1 MIKRIIYIGSPCNLN
16 IKDEQLIITNR
27 DTGEI
32 NSVPVQDIGALE
44 IDNLQATISAYTLSF
59 MAQHNVVVVIS
70 GANHHPIAQMLS
82 LDSNIIQSQ
91 RIAIQVNA
99 KVTLIKNIWAQV
111 VAGKIENQYL
121 LLKLNGIDD
130 MQLKLKYQNVQ
141 SGDKGNLEGQAA
153 KIYWKQLFAN
163 RKFKRDAD
171 GDYPNNLLNYGY
183 AILRAI
189 VARAI
194 VSSGLSPSIG
204 IFHKNK
210 YNAYCLA
217 DDLMEPFRPYIDKL
231 VLDNIKEM
239 EETNFLT
246 KEHKKIILNAPFV
259 NTVIDGNK
267 YPLMIGVQESVA
279 SFLKCLEGKT
289 KKLSLPKIC
298 K

>member
-27 DTGEI
+27 ETGEL
-32 NSVPVQDIGALE
+32 NQVPAEDIGALE
-44 IDNLQATISAYTLSF
+44 IDNLQASISAYTLNF
-59 MAQHNVVVVIS
+59 LAQKNVVVVIS

-91 RIAIQVNA
+91 RIIHQVNA
-99 KVTLIKNIWAQV
+99 KITLQKNLWQQV
-111 VAGKIENQYL
+111 VSSKIENQYL
-121 LLKLNGIDD
+121 NLKLKGIDD
-130 MQLKLKYQNVQ
+130 LSLKVKSQNVK

-153 KIYWKQLFAN
+153 KIYWKYIFN
-163 RKFKRDAD
+163 ERKFKRDAE

-189 VARAI
+189 VARSI
-194 VSSGLSPSIG
+194 VSFGLSPSIG

-217 DDLMEPFRPYIDKL
+217 DDLMEPFRPFVDKL
-231 VLDNIKEM
+231 IVDNIDNLED
-239 EETNFLT
+239 TNFLT
-246 KEHKKIILNAPFV
+246 KAHKKVILQTPMIDTFIDN
-259 NTVIDGNK
+259 NT
-267 YPLMIGVQESVA
+267 YPLMIGVQQSVA
-279 SFLKCLEGKT
+279 SFLKCLEGKS
-289 KKLSLPKIC
+289 KKLSLPILC